1 MHVGDDP
8 RGLGAVQP
16 SRAARGRK
24 GRKILGGLGAVV
36 AAAALLAGCGGGA
49 ASPSQVATAAGASS
63 CNNSGFY
70 IQSKITGNKSVI
82 YDCRFAEKLPKCVT
96 YSGSIAS
103 DSTETVQLLFAN
115 SLGAQKPACLSWLST
130 AEAQQAAASA
140 AAKQKAYQ
148 QALSADA
155 HAAWHAG
162 YTADYSNVAAYEL
175 PNIYYKF
182 LKPPFSCA
190 QYAVNGCW
198 KVEVVTRN
206 GCPTALSVQLDQES
220 NNTQVGTLYGVS
232 GALGPQQHAV
242 VEIDATQSQTLQ
254 GRIGTILCD

>member
-1 MHVGDDP
+1 
-8 RGLGAVQP
+8 
-16 SRAARGRK
+16 
-24 GRKILGGLGAVV
+24 VV
-36 AAAALLAGCGGGA
+36 AAAALLAGCGGGGPSA
-49 ASPSQVATAAGASS
+49 SQVATAAGASF

-70 IQSKITGNKSVI
+70 IQSKLTGNKSVI
-82 YDCRFAEKLPKCVT
+82 YDCRFAGKLPACVT

-103 DSTETVQLLFAN
+103 DATATVQLLFAN
-115 SLGAQKPACLSWLST
+115 SLDGRKPACLSWLS
-130 AEAQQAAASA
+130 AAKARQAAASEA
-140 AAKQKAYQ
+140 ASQKAYQ
-148 QALSADA
+148 QALSADV

-182 LKPPFSCA
+182 VKPPFSCV

-206 GCPTALSVQLDQES
+206 GCPTALSVQLDEES
-220 NNTQVGTLYGVS
+220 NDTQVGTLYGAS
-232 GALGPQQHAV
+232 GALGPQEHAV
-242 VEIDATQSQTLQ
+242 IEIDATQSQALQ